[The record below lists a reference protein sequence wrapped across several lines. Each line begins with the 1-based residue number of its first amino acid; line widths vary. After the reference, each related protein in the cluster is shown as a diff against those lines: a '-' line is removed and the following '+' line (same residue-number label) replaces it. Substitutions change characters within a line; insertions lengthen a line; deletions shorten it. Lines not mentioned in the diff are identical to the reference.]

1 MDTEVALKS
10 LPAWRVTEEGPAV
23 ARAEPAAIISH
34 KISALDF
41 DAPSPAYAD
50 GSHNENP
57 ALTNFLIGRQPIY
70 DRQHN
75 VFAYELLFRD
85 ENNRAPA
92 LSEGT
97 RASNQIIVDT
107 LLEHGLHRIVG
118 SHRAFINFTREN
130 ILEGTPLLLPKDRVV
145 VEVLESVAID
155 QTLIDAVQDLS
166 RQGYMIALDDFQ
178 FSEEWVPL
186 LRLADIVKLDAQ
198 VSSEEENRA
207 CVERLKPFGIRLLAE
222 KVETEEQNRFYDE
235 LGCQYFQGYYFQHPH
250 IVKGKRIDSARQAGI
265 RLLAEINRPDIEMP
279 ELCALIGQDVGIS
292 YKLLRYINSSFFALP
307 SKVDSIQRA
316 VMLLGL
322 LELKR
327 WASLIALSNVPGK
340 PKEMIRTA
348 LVRAKMCDLLAVSAG
363 EKKTDQYFLA
373 GMLSIL
379 DQLLDGN
386 LDEVLQDLP
395 LTPALMSALLG
406 HEGDIGAALQCVLHY
421 ENWQL
426 DAVAFR
432 DFAPPAIGK
441 AYLDSVAWANEVMD
455 QIN

>member
-1 MDTEVALKS
+1 M
-10 LPAWRVTEEGPAV
+10 
-23 ARAEPAAIISH
+23 
-34 KISALDF
+34 
-41 DAPSPAYAD
+41 
-50 GSHNENP
+50 
-57 ALTNFLIGRQPIY
+57 TNFLIGRQPIY

-92 LSEGT
+92 LDEGT

-118 SHRAFINFTREN
+118 SHRAFINFTRDN

-145 VEVLESVAID
+145 VEVLESVTVD
-155 QTLIDAVQDLS
+155 PFLVDAVHDLV

-178 FSEEWVPL
+178 FHEDWVPL

-198 VSSEEENRA
+198 ADGEAETRA
-207 CVERLKPFGIRLLAE
+207 CIERLKPFSIRLLAE
-222 KVETEEQNRFYDE
+222 KVETEEQIHFYE
-235 LGCQYFQGYYFQHPH
+235 GLGCHYFQGYYFQRPH
-250 IVKGKRIDSARQAGI
+250 IVKGRRIDSARQAGV
-265 RLLAEINRPDIEMP
+265 RLLAEINRPDIELD
-279 ELCALIGQDVGIS
+279 ELCGVIGQDVGIS

-327 WASLIALSNVPGK
+327 WASLIALSSVPGK
-340 PKEMIRTA
+340 PKELIRNA
-348 LVRAKMCDLLAVSAG
+348 LIRAKMCELLAAGAG

-379 DQLLDGN
+379 DQLLDSH
-386 LDEVLQDLP
+386 LDDVLRDLP
-395 LTPALMSALLG
+395 LTPALLGALLE
-406 HEGDIGAALQCVLHY
+406 HQGDIGAALGCAQRY
-421 ENWQL
+421 ERWQL
-426 DAVAFR
+426 DAVAYREFS
-432 DFAPPAIGK
+432 PPAIGK
-441 AYLDSVAWANEVMD
+441 AYLDSVAWANDVMD
-455 QIN
+455 LIN

>member
-1 MDTEVALKS
+1 
-10 LPAWRVTEEGPAV
+10 
-23 ARAEPAAIISH
+23 
-34 KISALDF
+34 
-41 DAPSPAYAD
+41 
-50 GSHNENP
+50 
-57 ALTNFLIGRQPIY
+57 LTNFLIGRQPIY

-97 RASNQIIVDT
+97 QASNQIIVDT

-118 SHRAFINFTREN
+118 SHRAFINFTRDN

-155 QTLIDAVQDLS
+155 QTLIDAVRDLS

-198 VSSEEENRA
+198 LDGEAEARA
-207 CVERLKPFGIRLLAE
+207 CVECLKPFSIRLLAE
-222 KVETEEQNRFYDE
+222 KVETEEQIRFYEE
-235 LGCQYFQGYYFQHPH
+235 LGCHYFQGYYFQRPH

-265 RLLAEINRPDIEMP
+265 RLLAEINRPDIELD
-279 ELCALIGQDVGIS
+279 ELCAVIAQDVGIS

-327 WASLIALSNVPGK
+327 WASLVALSSVPGK
-340 PKEMIRTA
+340 PQELIRTA
-348 LVRAKMCDLLAVSAG
+348 LIRAKMCELLAAGAG

-379 DQLLDGN
+379 DQLLDGH
-386 LDEVLQDLP
+386 LEEVLQDLP
-395 LTPALMSALLG
+395 LTPVLLSALLG
-406 HEGDIGAALQCVLHY
+406 HEGDSGAALQCALHY
-421 ENWQL
+421 EHWRL
-426 DAVAFR
+426 DAVAYR
-432 DFAPPAIGK
+432 DFGPQAIGK
-441 AYLDSVAWANEVMD
+441 TYLDAVAWANEVMELL
-455 QIN
+455 N